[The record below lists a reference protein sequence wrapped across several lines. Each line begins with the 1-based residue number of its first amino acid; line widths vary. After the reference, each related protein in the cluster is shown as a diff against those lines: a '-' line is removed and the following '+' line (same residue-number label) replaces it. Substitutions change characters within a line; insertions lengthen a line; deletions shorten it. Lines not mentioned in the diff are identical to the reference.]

1 MTAMELYEVANRGDL
16 SDAAYDL
23 GPAIHTELRKPSWLT
38 ERLQDPPLPRLPSA
52 YKIYPHTRQEDDRVA
67 CPVRQRLDEFGF
79 CISPPSVW
87 GESKT
92 ADEDDTDLRTSSSGS
107 QTTSTLLMCAS
118 LACGMG
124 VYALR
129 QQSYMYLLE
138 TDWDTPEAV

>member
-1 MTAMELYEVANRGDL
+1 MRRRR
-16 SDAAYDL
+16 
-23 GPAIHTELRKPSWLT
+23 HT
-38 ERLQDPPLPRLPSA
+38 
-52 YKIYPHTRQEDDRVA
+52 YTRQEDDRVA
-67 CPVRQRLDEFGF
+67 CPVHQRLDEFGF
-79 CISPPSVW
+79 YISPPSVW

-124 VYALR
+124 GYAHR